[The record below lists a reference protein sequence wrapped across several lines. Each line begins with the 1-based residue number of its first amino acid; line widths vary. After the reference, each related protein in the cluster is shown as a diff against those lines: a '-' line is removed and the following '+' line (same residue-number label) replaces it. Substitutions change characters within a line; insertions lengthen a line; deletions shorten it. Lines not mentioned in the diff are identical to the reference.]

1 MLEIEVD
8 MSKVD
13 QETAQDVADDI
24 LIYFEELDDEGVNV
38 LDMIVALGMV
48 MEVLIEQNSG
58 EVAHTRSH

>member
-24 LIYFEELDDEGVNV
+24 LIYFEELDDEGVNI

>member
-13 QETAQDVADDI
+13 QETAQDVADEI
-24 LIYFEELDDEGVNV
+24 LIYFDELDDEGVNI